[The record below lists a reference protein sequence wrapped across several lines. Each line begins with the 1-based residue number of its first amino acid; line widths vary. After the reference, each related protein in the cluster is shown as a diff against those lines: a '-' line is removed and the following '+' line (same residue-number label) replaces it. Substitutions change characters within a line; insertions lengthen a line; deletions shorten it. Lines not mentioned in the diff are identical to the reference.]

1 MTHFPHR
8 LNQLST
14 DLITFGVVVNTDWHP
29 QNSLYQMLL
38 TDPQYSHH
46 TWRIASPCFVCWW
59 SDDVQNLSCEFIL
72 WGTDKIRACQTDFCE
87 RFSDGCSSDM
97 LIFTEAGGFRTKVT
111 LATVMFRTRPAVQYD
126 VTNFIAQK
134 LKKNWCNQLKQ
145 HNECGCSHSC
155 YRKVWCQH
163 SLKAVVRSYKHISRT
178 KMEDQD

>member
-59 SDDVQNLSCEFIL
+59 SDDVQNLSREFIL

-97 LIFTEAGGFRTKVT
+97 LIFTEAGGFRTKVM

-134 LKKNWCNQLKQ
+134 FKKTGAISSNNMM
-145 HNECGCSHSC
+145 SA
-155 YRKVWCQH
+155 
-163 SLKAVVRSYKHISRT
+163 AVLTAVTVKFDASIHWKLWLGSYKHISRT

>member
-1 MTHFPHR
+1 MCDACFGSVSIYTLLVLLLSAAAMTHFPHR

-72 WGTDKIRACQTDFCE
+72 WGTDKIRACQTDFCV

-111 LATVMFRTRPAVQYD
+111 LATVMFRTRPA
-126 VTNFIAQK
+126 
-134 LKKNWCNQLKQ
+134 C
-145 HNECGCSHSC
+145 CS
-155 YRKVWCQH
+155 VWCYQLH
-163 SLKAVVRSYKHISRT
+163 CPKIKNKKLVQSAQTTWWVRLFS
-178 KMEDQD
+178 QLLP